1 MLLYAGFG
9 NGHNGKGGRVISV
22 GRSLCC
28 LPIGS
33 VMGRVWEVGAE
44 GLVVWIALFAIAI
57 AVAYYVI
64 GKTRAGPAQREP
76 QASEMLSKFRD
87 LHSQGVLS
95 DEEFRTIKTTLTGEF
110 QEELNDNDEKG

>member
-1 MLLYAGFG
+1 MGSGSLFGLLI
-9 NGHNGKGGRVISV
+9 GGA
-22 GRSLCC
+22 
-28 LPIGS
+28 
-33 VMGRVWEVGAE
+33 MGRVWEAGAE
-44 GLVVWIALFAIAI
+44 GLVVWVAVLAIAL

-95 DEEFRTIKTTLTGEF
+95 DEEFRTIKTMLTGEL
-110 QEELNDNDEKG
+110 QEELSDNDEKG